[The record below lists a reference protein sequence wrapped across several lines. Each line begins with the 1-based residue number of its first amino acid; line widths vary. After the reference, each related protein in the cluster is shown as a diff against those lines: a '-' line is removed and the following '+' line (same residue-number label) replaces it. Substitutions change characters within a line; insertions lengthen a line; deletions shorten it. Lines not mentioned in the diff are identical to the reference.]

1 MDVLLLQKANK
12 QSVANALQ
20 RKANKTDLS
29 ALEKTFNEIGDISNF
44 SGKFEEIKVIIDRQ
58 KESYVDLL

>member
-20 RKANKTDLS
+20 RKANKTDVS
-29 ALEKTFNEIGDISNF
+29 ALEKTYNEIGDLSKV
-44 SGKFEEIKVIIDRQ
+44 SEKFEEIKIIMDR
-58 KESYVDLL
+58 